1 MNKKSALVPLLAF
14 LLSLSCS
21 ILLFTLPGKQLPSI
35 RWLNIPYTDKYV
47 HAAIFFTLCYTAA
60 AAIFGYTSKKIG
72 GLFALIIAGIFLS
85 YGIGVEF
92 YQERAVEGR
101 SFEWADIMADAS
113 GCVLFLVWI
122 RFRKP

>member
-1 MNKKSALVPLLAF
+1 MKKKSALIPLLAF
-14 LLSLSCS
+14 LLSLTCS
-21 ILLFTLPGKQLPSI
+21 IFLFTLPGKQLPSI
-35 RWLNIPYTDKYV
+35 GWLNIPYMDKYV

-60 AAIFGYTSKKIG
+60 AAIYGFTGKKIG
-72 GLFALIIAGIFLS
+72 GLFALIIAGLFLS

-92 YQERAVEGR
+92 YQEQVVEGR

-113 GCVLFLVWI
+113 GCLLFLIWI